1 MRWLARLFDST
12 DRTVEAHLVLASL
25 GVIAFVALAAY
36 GVVWL
41 GHQFDPAAYG
51 QGLGLA
57 FAGSG
62 AAAWGQGAQRRVQD
76 GGT

>member
-1 MRWLARLFDST
+1 MSWLARLFNSA
-12 DRTVEAHLVLASL
+12 DRSVEAHLVLSSI
-25 GVIAFVALAAY
+25 GVLAFIALAAY

-62 AAAWGQGAQRRVQD
+62 AAAWGQGAQRRAEN
-76 GGT
+76 